1 LGKFRAIVKTIG
13 TIFMALYRTE
23 RLIVRRF
30 IERDAAA
37 FLDYMIDPRVNCF
50 LEEKLSNMPEALAE
64 IKKKSKDSSQF
75 AVCRKEDGI
84 LIGHLFAMEEGDT
97 YNVGWHFNTK
107 IEGRGYATEAA
118 HGLFDYLFHRK
129 NARRI
134 YCYVEDYNIR
144 SQQLCKRL
152 GMRQEGL
159 FLEYIS
165 FTSNDDETPRYENT
179 LQFAL
184 LKKEWT

>member
-1 LGKFRAIVKTIG
+1 MT
-13 TIFMALYRTE
+13 LYNTE

-30 IERDAAA
+30 RESDVTA
-37 FLDYMIDPRVNCF
+37 FLDYMSDPRVNCF
-50 LEEKLSNMPEALAE
+50 LEEKLSNMQDALADVR
-64 IKKKSKDSSQF
+64 KKSKDRSQF
-75 AVCRKEDGI
+75 AVCRKEDGM
-84 LIGHLFAMEEGDT
+84 LIGHLYAMEEGDT

-107 IEGRGYATEAA
+107 IEGRGFATEAA
-118 HGLFDYLFHRK
+118 KGLFDYLFRRK

-134 YCYVEDYNIR
+134 YCYVEDYNTR
-144 SQQLCKRL
+144 SRQLCKRL

-159 FLEYIS
+159 FIEYIS
-165 FTSNDDETPRYENT
+165 FTKNNDGTPRYENT